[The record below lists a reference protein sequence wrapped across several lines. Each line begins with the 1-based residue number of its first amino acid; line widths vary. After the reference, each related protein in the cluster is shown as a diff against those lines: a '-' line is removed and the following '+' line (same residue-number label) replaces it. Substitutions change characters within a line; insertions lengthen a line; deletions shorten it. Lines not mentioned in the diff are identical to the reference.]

1 MAFPLPKLLPR
12 IEELLQEVQWL
23 DGLIL
28 ITDSERACF
37 VSFSQVDPLLRRLV
51 VPAAAS
57 VGLREEYAY
66 LEKSLERFPAGP
78 EQERLARQAGF
89 AGASHRSLVAGQMG
103 VLSLRA

>member
-1 MAFPLPKLLPR
+1 MPGCWISTVCPKAARRLPFSAFY
-12 IEELLQEVQWL
+12 
-23 DGLIL
+23 
-28 ITDSERACF
+28 
-37 VSFSQVDPLLRRLV
+37 LRRLV

-89 AGASHRSLVAGQMG
+89 AEANHRSLVAGQMG
-103 VLSLRA
+103 VLILRA